1 MNEKPNYY
9 AIIPANVRYDNTLN
23 ANAKILYGEIA
34 ALCNKYGVCWATN
47 SYFAKLYNTTIRSI
61 SRWLNEL
68 KESGYIKVEM
78 AYDKNNLAIEKRKIT
93 ILLDYNIPMDK
104 NVNYGQ
110 NCREGID
117 ENVMYPID
125 KNVQDNNTSNNIT
138 SINNTPYN
146 PPKGKKE
153 FEDKFEMFWNEYPRH
168 DNKQKTIRWFEK
180 NNPSN
185 ELLEI
190 MLEKIRLLKQTN
202 QWKNKQYIPMPTTW
216 LNGKRWEDEVI
227 IEEPPKPKSI
237 YEEI

>member
-9 AIIPANVRYDNTLN
+9 AIIPASVRYDKKLKDK
-23 ANAKILYGEIA
+23 AKLLYGEIA
-34 ALCNKYGVCWATN
+34 ALCNKQGACWATN
-47 SYFAKLYNTTIRSI
+47 SYFADLYDVSSTTISTLIKNLVDRGYLETEI
-61 SRWLNEL
+61 IYKKGTKEILNRVLKIVKDPSLKNLKDPMQENL
-68 KESGYIKVEM
+68 KE
-78 AYDKNNLAIEKRKIT
+78 
-93 ILLDYNIPMDK
+93 
-104 NVNYGQ
+104 
-110 NCREGID
+110 
-117 ENVMYPID
+117 
-125 KNVQDNNTSNNIT
+125 NNTSNNIT

-146 PPKGKKE
+146 PPKGKRE
-153 FEDKFEMFWNEYPRH
+153 FEDKFDMFWNEYPRH

-216 LNGKRWEDEVI
+216 LNGNRWEDEVI